1 MSTLF
6 RSTLWRVLSIQ
17 VATLVLLW
25 VLQSRYVS

>member
-1 MSTLF
+1 MSTRF